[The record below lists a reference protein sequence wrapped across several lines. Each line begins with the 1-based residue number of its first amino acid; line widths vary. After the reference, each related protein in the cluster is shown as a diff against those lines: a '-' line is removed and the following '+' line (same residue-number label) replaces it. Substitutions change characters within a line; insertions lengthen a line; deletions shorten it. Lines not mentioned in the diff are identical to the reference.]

1 VTWIFGVLHVL
12 LMSTKSLALTL
23 VRPGA
28 LELRQVFQD
37 ERLRPGQ
44 LLVQVEYSSV
54 QPLDGEMFNCSGV
67 FEKLQTP
74 HVMGVEGVGVVLKSA
89 SETVP
94 EGARIAFLLQKFFN
108 DERHGAWQKRLVLD
122 EARALIFSVPP
133 VVGLNQIAACI
144 TSTVA
149 ALAFLKPFAPGSQIL
164 VTGACG
170 AVGLAAMQL
179 GALMGH
185 KMVALIRG
193 PERASWLAK
202 ELSDCG
208 AVAVVDT
215 TVPEWVKL
223 ASFICSKGESP
234 DEDDDVCGGAD
245 GILDAI
251 GGEVLT
257 LAAQYLLRVRAI
269 IVRFGGKE
277 DTELLS
283 HVQKLHHQVKNET
296 VESFMTT
303 KDVVQRVQ
311 AAFAWVG
318 EARYRPKA
326 WHVASWTEAA
336 ECMKDQPTWT
346 RFQTQVKPGRIGR
359 IILKFD

>member
-1 VTWIFGVLHVL
+1 
-12 LMSTKSLALTL
+12 MSTKSLALTL
-23 VRPGA
+23 VRPRV

-37 ERLRPGQ
+37 ERLRAGQ

-54 QPLDGEMFNCSGV
+54 QPLDGEMFNCSGA
-67 FEKLQTP
+67 FEALQTP
-74 HVMGVEGVGVVLKSA
+74 HVMGVEGVGVVLKSC
-89 SETVP
+89 SDTVP
-94 EGARIAFLLQKFFN
+94 EGARIAFLLRKFFN
-108 DERHGAWQKRLVLD
+108 DDRHGAWQKRLVLD
-122 EARALIFSVPP
+122 EERALILAVPP
-133 VVGLNQIAACI
+133 VVGLNQIAACT

-149 ALAFLKPFAPGSQIL
+149 ALAFLKPFALGSQII

-185 KMVALIRG
+185 KMVAFVRG

-208 AVAVVDT
+208 SVAVVDT
-215 TVPEWVKL
+215 EAADWVKL
-223 ASFICSKGESP
+223 GCFVCSKGESP
-234 DEDDDVCGGAD
+234 DDDDDVVGGAD
-245 GILDAI
+245 GMLDGI

-257 LAAQYLLRVRAI
+257 LTAQHLLRVRAI
-269 IVRFGGKE
+269 IVRFGGE
-277 DTELLS
+277 EQGDLFPQA
-283 HVQKLHHQVKNET
+283 VQRLRLQVMRET
-296 VESFMTT
+296 VESFMKTR
-303 KDVVQRVQ
+303 DVVQRVE
-311 AAFAWVG
+311 AAFASIG

-326 WHVASWTEAA
+326 WHVASWSEAA
-336 ECMKDQPTWT
+336 ECLKDQPTWT